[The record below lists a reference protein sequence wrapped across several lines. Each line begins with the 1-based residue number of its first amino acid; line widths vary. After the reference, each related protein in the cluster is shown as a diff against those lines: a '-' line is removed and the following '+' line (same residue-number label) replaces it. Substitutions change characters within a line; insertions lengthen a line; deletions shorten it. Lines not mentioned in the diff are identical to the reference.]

1 MKIITANR
9 LHDGIVVFLSAKGW
23 ETDIGRSAVLSA
35 PDAIDAGLATAANA
49 IRNSEIIDVNAIDV
63 AMDENNAPVPVRL
76 RERIRAFGPTVQYGE
91 AARQSLAA

>member
-9 LHDGIVVFLSAKGW
+9 LHDGIVVFLSADGW
-23 ETDIGRSAVLSA
+23 ETDINQSAILNA
-35 PDAIDAGLATAANA
+35 PDAVDAGLATAANA

-63 AMDENNAPVPVRL
+63 SLDENDSPVPVKL

-91 AARQSLAA
+91 AARQTLAA

>member
-9 LHDGIVVFLSAKGW
+9 LDDGIVVFLSAKGW
-23 ETDIGRSAVLSA
+23 ETDIGQSAILSA

-63 AMDENNAPVPVRL
+63 ALDENDAPVPVRL

-91 AARQSLAA
+91 AARQSMAA